1 MKSTTSFIAAA
12 IAGVFAAGAIVAHAA
27 PLGSTTAAE
36 EKESCKGKEGC
47 KGKEKKEDKKEGTVL
62 LDGADKDKESC
73 KGKDSCKGKE
83 GCKGKEKK
91 EDKKDGTIL

>member
-12 IAGVFAAGAIVAHAA
+12 IAGVFAAGAIVSHAA

-36 EKESCKGKEGC
+36 E
-47 KGKEKKEDKKEGTVL
+47 
-62 LDGADKDKESC
+62 KESC